1 MNYIEL
7 ANGNRVAAV
16 FNFDVLMQ
24 IQNKIPGNQLK
35 EISKGNFKDV
45 NALMNIFLFMI
56 QAGERTEGRE
66 CSLTLEDLKRFLP
79 IGETHTLLQIVMV
92 QTQSFTQKPVYYRNG
107 LSRN

>member
-7 ANGNRVAAV
+7 ANGSRVAAV

-24 IQNKIPGNQLK
+24 IQNKIPGNQLTAL
-35 EISKGNFKDV
+35 SKGKIQDI

-56 QAGERTEGRE
+56 HAGEKAEGRE
-66 CSLTLEDLKRFLP
+66 CSLTLDDLKRFLP
-79 IGETHTLLQIVMV
+79 INETHTLLQIVIV
-92 QTQSFTQKPVYYRNG
+92 QTQSFTKKPVYYRNG